1 MKHYVEH
8 NYHDHLH
15 DPVLEDTTDEATG
28 AQKRRAHRGG
38 VAVPFPEKLHYM
50 LSRVDAEGVSHI
62 VSWQPHGRCFIVHQ
76 PQQFV
81 QEVMPRFFKQT
92 KLTSFQRQLNL
103 YGFVRLT
110 AGTDRGGYY
119 HELFLRG
126 RMDLCRRMARTR
138 VKGNGSKGA
147 SSPETEPNFY
157 KMKPAY
163 ETTQQSSSSSSSL
176 GELGGGVPAS
186 IVSAE
191 ESAEDVRDS
200 SRNNNNEAAAAVPV
214 EVQVPYDTLSSMADE
229 TTTTT
234 QSLPQT
240 PSQVSLPL
248 VSPVIEQGKRI
259 LSAPPMNV
267 LSNTNI
273 FPMPQDLFDFSVHS
287 GDMLHFEGLP
297 FHYLETKDVEES
309 LILEI

>member
-15 DPVLEDTTDEATG
+15 DPIVEDTTDEVTG
-28 AQKRRAHRGG
+28 ANKRRAHRGG

-50 LSRVDAEGVSHI
+50 LSQVDGEGVSHI
-62 VSWQPHGRCFIVHQ
+62 VSWQPHGRCFIVHK

-126 RMDLCRRMARTR
+126 RMDLCRRMSRTR

-157 KMKPAY
+157 KMTPAY
-163 ETTQQSSSSSSSL
+163 ETNSSSSSSF
-176 GELGGGVPAS
+176 GEVGVPS
-186 IVSAE
+186 IISAE
-191 ESAEDVRDS
+191 ESAEDARDS
-200 SRNNNNEAAAAVPV
+200 CQNGGVPA
-214 EVQVPYDTLSSMADE
+214 EVQVPYETLSSSIVEE
-229 TTTTT
+229 TTGLDAVTRT
-234 QSLPQT
+234 LPQI
-240 PSQVSLPL
+240 PSQVSPPL
-248 VSPVIEQGKRI
+248 VSPVVEQGKRI
-259 LSAPPMNV
+259 LSTPPMICNNY
-267 LSNTNI
+267 SD
-273 FPMPQDLFDFSVHS
+273 PQDLMDFSVQS

-309 LILEI
+309 LVLEI

>member
-15 DPVLEDTTDEATG
+15 DPIAEDKTDEVTG
-28 AQKRRAHRGG
+28 ANKRRAHRGG

-50 LSRVDAEGVSHI
+50 LSQVDGEGVSHI
-62 VSWQPHGRCFIVHQ
+62 VSWQPHGRCFIVHK

-81 QEVMPRFFKQT
+81 QDVMPRFFKQT

-126 RMDLCRRMARTR
+126 RMDLCRRMSRTR

-157 KMKPAY
+157 KMTPAY
-163 ETTQQSSSSSSSL
+163 ETNSSSSTSL
-176 GELGGGVPAS
+176 GEVGVPS
-186 IVSAE
+186 IISAE
-191 ESAEDVRDS
+191 ESAEDARDS
-200 SRNNNNEAAAAVPV
+200 SQNGGVPA
-214 EVQVPYDTLSSMADE
+214 EVQVPYETLSSSIVEE
-229 TTTTT
+229 TTGLDAVTRT
-234 QSLPQT
+234 LPQI
-240 PSQVSLPL
+240 PSQVSPPL
-248 VSPVIEQGKRI
+248 VSPVVEQGKRI
-259 LSAPPMNV
+259 LSTPPMICNNY
-267 LSNTNI
+267 SD
-273 FPMPQDLFDFSVHS
+273 PQDLMDFSVHS

-309 LILEI
+309 LVLEI

>member
-8 NYHDHLH
+8 NYHDHLL
-15 DPVLEDTTDEATG
+15 DPIVEDTTDEATG

-50 LSRVDAEGVSHI
+50 LSQVDGEGVSHI
-62 VSWQPHGRCFIVHQ
+62 VSWQPHGRCFIVHK
-76 PQQFV
+76 PQEFV
-81 QEVMPRFFKQT
+81 QEVMSRFFKQT

-126 RMDLCRRMARTR
+126 RMDLCRRMSRTR

-157 KMKPAY
+157 KMKPAF
-163 ETTQQSSSSSSSL
+163 ETTSSSSL
-176 GELGGGVPAS
+176 GEMGVHT
-186 IVSAE
+186 IVSE
-191 ESAEDVRDS
+191 ETSNHGGE
-200 SRNNNNEAAAAVPV
+200 EAARVEHSSHNNAVPI
-214 EVQVPYDTLSSMADE
+214 EVQVPYDTLSSIVEEPATGLDAV
-229 TTTTT
+229 TP
-234 QSLPQT
+234 SLPQT

-259 LSAPPMNV
+259 ISGPHCNLTSHV
-267 LSNTNI
+267 
-273 FPMPQDLFDFSVHS
+273 PMPHDLFDFSVHS

>member
-1 MKHYVEH
+1 MK
-8 NYHDHLH
+8 
-15 DPVLEDTTDEATG
+15 DPQDIG
-28 AQKRRAHRGG
+28 GKQKRRAHRGG

-50 LSRVDAEGVSHI
+50 LSRVDGEGVSHI
-62 VSWQPHGRCFIVHQ
+62 VSWQPHGRCFIVHK

-81 QEVMPRFFKQT
+81 ELVMPRFFKQT

-119 HELFLRG
+119 HEHFLRG
-126 RMDLCRRMARTR
+126 RMDLCRKMARTR

-157 KMKPAY
+157 KMPPAS
-163 ETTQQSSSSSSSL
+163 ETLSSHA
-176 GELGGGVPAS
+176 GGPS

-191 ESAEDVRDS
+191 AEENIEDS
-200 SRNNNNEAAAAVPV
+200 HNVVPI
-214 EVQVPYDTLSSMADE
+214 EVQVPYDSLTSVTGRDDLPELSAVTSSLSM
-229 TTTTT
+229 T
-234 QSLPQT
+234 SLP
-240 PSQVSLPL
+240 PLPM
-248 VSPVIEQGKRI
+248 VSPVIEGRQMI
-259 LSAPPMNV
+259 APPSPMYLTEFVSTPNV
-267 LSNTNI
+267 V
-273 FPMPQDLFDFSVHS
+273 DEAGAHS